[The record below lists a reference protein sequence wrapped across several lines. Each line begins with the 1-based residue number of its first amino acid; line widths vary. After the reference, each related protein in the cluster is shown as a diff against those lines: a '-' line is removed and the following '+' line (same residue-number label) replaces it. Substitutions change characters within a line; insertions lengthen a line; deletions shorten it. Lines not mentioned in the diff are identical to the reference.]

1 MSGFLEWKEKI
12 YAKAALALLCC
23 MVFGNYNENANFN
36 QTNNYLDVQ
45 NYF

>member
-23 MVFGNYNENANFN
+23 MVFGNYNENENFN
-36 QTNNYLDVQ
+36 QTNNYLHVQ